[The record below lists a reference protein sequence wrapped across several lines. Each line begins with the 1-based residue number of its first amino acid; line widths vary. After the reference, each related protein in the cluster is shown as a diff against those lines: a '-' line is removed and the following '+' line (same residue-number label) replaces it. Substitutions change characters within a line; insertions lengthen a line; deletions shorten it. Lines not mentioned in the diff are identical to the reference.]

1 MTKRTVLVV
10 DDSPTIRK
18 IMEKEIRPANYN
30 VLTAASGE
38 EALAMLQEVDPLPD
52 LITLDIEM
60 PGLDGF
66 EVCQSIQQ
74 GGLQTDLRKQ
84 EIARIPIILVSAGD
98 SLESREKGYALGIV
112 NFMSKPFANG
122 DILRTIQGILDA
134 SEQFTGMSA
143 LIVDDSPLT
152 RRIIRKILNRHGLT
166 IHEAARGEEA
176 LAMIKEQPDKI
187 DIVITDYLMPGISG
201 EEFCRKCRQLP
212 EMERVP
218 VFFISAIDRKSTVLS
233 FFHAGANDYLPKPFI
248 EEEFRAR
255 VLPHI
260 RNRLYLKELSALN
273 SRLRDMAERDALTH
287 LFNRGYL
294 EREGRALFSHAQIT
308 AQPLIFIL
316 LDLDFFKEIN
326 DNLGHAF
333 GDLVIKE
340 FAKILQE
347 FVGARGITAR
357 FGGEEFVILL
367 PGISAE
373 EGLDMAERIRQHA
386 GQHIYS
392 NGETEL
398 SETCSIGI
406 ASYLDHKPETF
417 DRFYSMADTALYCAK
432 EEGRN
437 QVRFFS
443 WEMQR

>member
-1 MTKRTVLVV
+1 
-10 DDSPTIRK
+10 
-18 IMEKEIRPANYN
+18 
-30 VLTAASGE
+30 
-38 EALAMLQEVDPLPD
+38 MLQELEPLPD

-66 EVCQSIQQ
+66 EVCQAIQQ
-74 GGLQTDLRKQ
+74 GGLQEDQRGQ
-84 EIARIPIILVSAGD
+84 EIAKIPIILISAGD
-98 SLESREKGYALGIV
+98 TLESREKGYALGIV
-112 NFMSKPFANG
+112 NFMSKPFAKG

-134 SEQFTGMSA
+134 DEQFTGMNA

-152 RRIIRKILNRHGLT
+152 RRIIRKILSRHGLT
-166 IHEAARGEEA
+166 IHEAAKGEEG
-176 LAMIKEQPDKI
+176 LAIIEKQPHKI

-212 EMERVP
+212 GMERVP

-260 RNRLYLKELSALN
+260 RNRLYLKELKALN
-273 SRLRDMAERDALTH
+273 SRLRDMAERDALTN

-294 EREGRALFSHAQIT
+294 EREGRALFSQAQI
-308 AQPLIFIL
+308 AGQPLVFIL

-326 DNLGHAF
+326 DTLGHAF

-340 FAKILQE
+340 FAEILE
-347 FVGARGITAR
+347 KFAGTRGITAR
-357 FGGEEFVILL
+357 FGGEEFVLLL
-367 PGISAE
+367 PGISTEKGMEIAE
-373 EGLDMAERIRQHA
+373 EIRQHA
-386 GQHIYS
+386 EQHLYS
-392 NGETEL
+392 DGEAEL
-398 SETCSIGI
+398 SETCSAGI
-406 ASYLDHKPETF
+406 ASYLEHKPETF

-432 EEGRN
+432 EGGRN
-437 QVRFFS
+437 QIRLFS
-443 WEMQR
+443 WEMQK